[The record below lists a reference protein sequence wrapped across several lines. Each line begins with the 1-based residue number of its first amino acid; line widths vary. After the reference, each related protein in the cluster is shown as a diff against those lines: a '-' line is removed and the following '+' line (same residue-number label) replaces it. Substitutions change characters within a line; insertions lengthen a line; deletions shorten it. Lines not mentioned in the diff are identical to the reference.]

1 MCELTQQ
8 AYEQDCK
15 PLAPIVIDLR
25 ETSAADALRTITSNA
40 TAGRR
45 ESLQQEAKRDCERA
59 IQTQGDVFKSIDAF
73 FSAARKRP

>member
-1 MCELTQQ
+1 MCELTKE

-40 TAGRR
+40 TAGLP
-45 ESLQQEAKRDCERA
+45 ESLQQEAQRDCERA
-59 IQTQGDVFKSIDAF
+59 IQTQGQIFGAIDAV
-73 FSAARKRP
+73 FSAARKRR